1 METQQTTTEPTTE
14 QRIEALAK
22 HLGCD
27 VADISESTYGEGTF
41 DAEGGEYLVLTDEEA
56 DELAKLRIRDSLWA
70 FNASFIASHTKNG
83 LDDAAEK
90 ALAEMQGR
98 LCESAN
104 PIVEALIEDMDHF
117 ISDAISSDGRGH
129 FISHYD
135 GEESEQGQ
143 FFIFRTN

>member
-1 METQQTTTEPTTE
+1 METTNTTQNDTE
-14 QRIEALAK
+14 QRIAALAK

-56 DELAKLRIRDSLWA
+56 DELAELKIRDSLWA
-70 FNASFIASHTKNG
+70 FNASFIASHSTKG
-83 LDDAAEK
+83 WSDRCVRALEK
-90 ALAEMQGR
+90 MQGE
-98 LCESAN
+98 LCEDAN
-104 PIVEALIEDMDHF
+104 PIVEALIEDMDRF
-117 ISDAISSDGRGH
+117 VSDAISADGRGH
-129 FISHYD
+129 FISRYD

>member
-1 METQQTTTEPTTE
+1 MKTQQTTTEPTTE

-27 VADISESTYGEGTF
+27 VDEIVTGRFCDCSFEAC
-41 DAEGGEYLVLTDEEA
+41 GGEYLVLTDEEA
-56 DELAKLRIRDSLWA
+56 DERTKEYIEQTLWA
-70 FNASFIASHTKNG
+70 FDASFIAGHTKNG

-129 FISHYD
+129 FISHWD
-135 GEESEQGQ
+135 GEEVEAGS
-143 FFIFRTN
+143 FFIFRVG